1 MSSFASKHNDYL
13 DPDRHDLPVFEEP
26 PVKYIDSLCTV
37 DPEVLEKEIR
47 SAMDY
52 IEAHPEKFACKWK
65 DLFSGF
71 VEGDM
76 TYEAEEAYEWVYI
89 EDEGCGSGWTKEAY
103 AINLYRKDGVER
115 VELMVV
121 DADGNWDV
129 SDEFTKEDTKW
140 FDMAMAIQSAYYTL
154 LQNLLYSVY
163 VAKTGLDPLKN
174 TIGRKS
180 PKETHLRNLASDV
193 LQMCLDV
200 RKF

>member
-1 MSSFASKHNDYL
+1 MSSFATKHNDYL

-52 IEAHPEKFACKWK
+52 IEAHPEKFACKWE
-65 DLFSGF
+65 DLFSF
-71 VEGDM
+71 CPEGDM
-76 TYEAEEAYEWVYI
+76 EYEAEEAFEWVYVKDI
-89 EDEGCGSGWTKEAY
+89 SYESGWTKEAY
-103 AINLYRKDGVER
+103 AFNLYRKDGVER
-115 VELMVV
+115 VELMVI
-121 DADGNWDV
+121 DADGNWDLC
-129 SDEFTKEDTKW
+129 DEFTKEDKW
-140 FDMAMAIQSAYYTL
+140 FTGEMAIQSAYYTL

-163 VAKTGLDPLKN
+163 VAKTGLDPLDN

-180 PKETHLRNLASDV
+180 PKEIHLRNLASDV